1 MKDAVYHYAK
11 VAAVMSRKSLGQW
24 IEEAIMEKND
34 REFNSVYIEQK

>member
-1 MKDAVYHYAK
+1 MKESVYHYAK

-34 REFNSVYIEQK
+34 REFNLGENEQK